1 MRTFDQPTV
10 RCDLHVLQILQGARR
25 LIEMGWCQGAM
36 ARDADG
42 RAVDPGSPTAIQF
55 DPLGAI
61 ERAVLDLFRGDG
73 RYLVQNYYKGFFA
86 IASGLHTRA
95 AIALWNDD
103 PARRKEDILARFDL
117 AIEQSSM
124 PPVPHAAKIAA

>member
-1 MRTFDQPTV
+1 MRNFNRPEV
-10 RCDLHVLQILQGARR
+10 RCDVHVVQILREARR
-25 LIEMGWCQGAM
+25 LIAAGWCQGAR
-36 ARDADG
+36 ARDDG
-42 RAVDPGSPTAIQF
+42 GREVDPGSPEAIRF

-61 ERAVLDLFRGDG
+61 ERAALNLFRGDG